1 MRGKLTLLAGV
12 CAGAI
17 AFPAYAQDAADDAA
31 DEDTEIIVT
40 ATLRSEN
47 LQDVPIAVTAFTG
60 ESLEKAGVA
69 SIKNFEQ
76 VSASFNINST
86 QTESGGTTLRIR
98 GVGTTGNNSGLES
111 AVGIFLDGVYLS
123 RPGVALGDLLDVQQ
137 IELLRGPQGTL
148 FGRNTSAGAV
158 SIKTAKPS
166 LSKTQAF
173 ANASYGNYDLM
184 NVQAGFSVPL
194 SETMAVRVS
203 GAWRDRDGFVR
214 NAVGGESNDKNR
226 YIVRGQFYA
235 EPTSDLSIRII
246 ADYSKSKELCCDA
259 IIERE
264 SSWAQ
269 LQVPGFP
276 AGTTIFGLAGL
287 GNNGGAPITGPGTIK
302 SYRTSNNAEF
312 NDSIKQWGV
321 SGEINYDLGGAQL
334 VSITSYRRSKGASQ
348 QESDFVSANVFSTSI
363 NGTTSDANSRY
374 NNGVIKTFTQELR
387 LAGSAFNDKI
397 DFLIGGYYLSE
408 KIDEH
413 GTLTMG
419 ADHIRYVNAALL
431 SLGVNG
437 SPLFPGNP
445 LALFTGGLSPTNAAP
460 FPGPGALNPAG
471 SYADNRNR
479 QNARNWSVFT
489 NETLHVSDQ
498 FKINVGARYSND
510 RKHGRFN
517 QISAS
522 SPACN
527 AARLSAATYGT
538 FPVGDPRRSLAPLA
552 PLAMALTCFP
562 FAAQVLPTALGLAT
576 GAPQEFDRTFKD
588 DELIYTGKLLWE
600 LADNINT
607 YVSYSHGYKSGGFNL
622 DPTAAA
628 AGADP
633 RFRSETVD
641 AWELGIKSKFLD
653 NAVTANLALFQ
664 QDMKDFQVL
673 EFTGVQF
680 QTFNVG
686 GVRARGFE
694 LETTIRPV
702 RNLTISNAITYSK
715 AKYKNDCDRGVF
727 NTSVSPLCGQ
737 SLSNAPLWTVIAGLD
752 WTKPMGDSLEFGF
765 NANVRLESDRRVST
779 QALMEVATGTGNIT
793 LPGEVRVIPGTTTLR
808 TNNYI
813 TIPFGVQDANAKVN
827 LRASIGTQDGGW
839 TLELWGNNVFDVRTK
854 NVTFNVPL
862 RGVSSLPGPFNNG
875 GIAAARGSFVQ
886 EPRTYGV
893 TARVKF

>member
-17 AFPAYAQDAADDAA
+17 AFPAYAQDAADEA
-31 DEDTEIIVT
+31 DEADIIVT

-47 LQDVPIAVTAFTG
+47 LQEVPLAVTAFSG

-98 GVGTTGNNSGLES
+98 GVGTTGNNTGLES

-158 SIKTAKPS
+158 SIKTAKPN
-166 LSKTQAF
+166 LSKTEVF
-173 ANASYGNYDLM
+173 ANASYGNYDLK
-184 NVQAGFSVPL
+184 NIQAGFSVPL
-194 SETMAVRVS
+194 SDTVAVRIS

-226 YIVRGQFYA
+226 YIVRGQIYA
-235 EPTSDLSIRII
+235 EPSADLSIRII

-259 IIERE
+259 ILERE
-264 SSWAQ
+264 SSWALPQ
-269 LQVPGFP
+269 ALLGGQ
-276 AGTTIFGLAGL
+276 TLYGLVGL
-287 GNNGGAPITGPGTIK
+287 GANGGAPITGPGTIK

-312 NDSIKQWGV
+312 NDSIEQWGV
-321 SGEINYDLGGAQL
+321 SAEINYDLGGTEL
-334 VSITSYRRSKGASQ
+334 TSITSYRRSKGASQ
-348 QESDFVSANVFSTSI
+348 QESDFVSANVFSTSLG
-363 NGTTSDANSRY
+363 GTTSDANSVY
-374 NNGVIKTFTQELR
+374 NNGVIKTLTQELR
-387 LAGSAFNDKI
+387 LAGSMLDDKV

-419 ADHIRYVNAALL
+419 ADHIKYVNAALL
-431 SLGVNG
+431 SVGVDG
-437 SPLFPGNP
+437 TPLFPLNP
-445 LALFTGGLSPTNAAP
+445 LFLFTGGLSPT
-460 FPGPGALNPAG
+460 GPGLLGTGGLDPVG

-479 QNARNWSVFT
+479 QNGRNWSIFT
-489 NETLHVSDQ
+489 NETFHVSDQ

-510 RKHGRFN
+510 RKHGQFD
-517 QISAS
+517 QVSAS

-562 FAAQVLPTALGLAT
+562 FAAQVLPSALGVAT
-576 GAPQEFDRTFKD
+576 GAPQEFDNVFKD
-588 DELIYTGKLLWE
+588 NELIYTGKLLWE
-600 LADNINT
+600 PLDGINT

-622 DPTAAA
+622 DPTAAS
-628 AGADP
+628 GLADP
-633 RFRSETVD
+633 RFRSETVN
-641 AWELGIKSKFLD
+641 AYEFGLKTKFLD

-664 QDMKDFQVL
+664 QDFKDFQVL

-702 RNLTISNAITYSK
+702 RSLTFTSAITYSK
-715 AKYKNDCDRGVF
+715 VKYNDDCDRGVF
-727 NTSVSPLCGQ
+727 SATVSPLCGQ
-737 SLSNAPLWTVIAGLD
+737 TLTNAPLWTVVSGFD
-752 WTKPMGDSLEFGF
+752 WRTDLGGSLEFGL
-765 NANVRLESDRRVST
+765 NGNVRLESDRRVST
-779 QALMEVATGTGNIT
+779 QAVLEVANGTGNIT
-793 LPGEVRVIPGTTTLR
+793 LPVENRPVSATDPTIRS
-808 TNNYI
+808 NNYI
-813 TIPFGVQDANAKVN
+813 TIPFGIQDANAKFN
-827 LRASIGTQDGGW
+827 LRASIGAQDGSW
-839 TLELWGNNVFDVRTK
+839 ALELWGNNITDVRTK
-854 NVTFNVPL
+854 NVTFSVPL
-862 RGVSSLPGPFNNG
+862 RGVGSLPGPFNDG
-875 GIAAARGSFVQ
+875 GIATARGSFVQ

-893 TARVKF
+893 TGRVKF

>member
-98 GVGTTGNNSGLES
+98 GVGTTGNNTGLES

-166 LSKTQAF
+166 LTKTEAF
-173 ANASYGNYDLM
+173 ANATYGNYDLM
-184 NVQAGFSVPL
+184 NVQAGFSVPI
-194 SETMAVRVS
+194 SETVAVRLS

-226 YIVRGQFYA
+226 YIVRGQIYA
-235 EPTSDLSIRII
+235 EPSADLSIRII

-264 SSWAQ
+264 SSWAT
-269 LQVPGFP
+269 VPVNL
-276 AGTTIFGLAGL
+276 AGDTIYGLAGL

-312 NDSIKQWGV
+312 NDSIEQWGV

-334 VSITSYRRSKGASQ
+334 TSITSYRRSKGASQ

-363 NGTTSDANSRY
+363 NGTTSDANSVY

-387 LAGSAFNDKI
+387 IAGSAFDDKV
-397 DFLIGGYYLSE
+397 DFLIGSYYLSE
-408 KIDEH
+408 KIDEQ

-431 SLGVNG
+431 SLGVTG
-437 SPLFPGNP
+437 APLFPGNP
-445 LALFTGGLSPTNAAP
+445 LFLFTGGLNPTPGSAP
-460 FPGPGALNPAG
+460 FPGPGGLDPAG
-471 SYADNRNR
+471 SYAHNRNR
-479 QNARNWSVFT
+479 QNARNWSIFT

-498 FKINVGARYSND
+498 FKINVGARYSDD
-510 RKHGRFN
+510 RKHGRFD

-538 FPVGDPRRSLAPLA
+538 FAVGDPRRSLASLA
-552 PLAMALTCFP
+552 PLALGLTCFP
-562 FAAQVLPTALGLAT
+562 FAAEVIPTALGLAT
-576 GAPQEFDRTFKD
+576 GAPQEFDNVFKD
-588 DELIYTGKLLWE
+588 NELIYTGKLLWE
-600 LADNINT
+600 PLDNINT

-628 AGADP
+628 GGADP

-673 EFTGVQF
+673 EFTGIQF

-702 RNLTISNAITYSK
+702 NNLTFSSAITYSK
-715 AKYKNDCDRGVF
+715 VKYNDDCDGGVF
-727 NTSVSPLCGQ
+727 SATVSPLCGQ
-737 SLSNAPLWTVIAGLD
+737 TLTNAPLWTVVTGFD
-752 WTKPMGDSLEFGF
+752 WRTDVGSSLEFGL
-765 NANVRLESDRRVST
+765 NGNVRLESDRRVST
-779 QALMEVATGTGNIT
+779 QALFEVATGSGNIT
-793 LPGEVRVIPGTTTLR
+793 LPVENRVIPGTTTLR

-813 TIPFGVQDANAKVN
+813 KIPFGIQDANAKFN
-827 LRASIGTQDGGW
+827 LRASIGSQDGTW
-839 TLELWGNNVFDVRTK
+839 AFELWGNNITDVRTK
-854 NVTFNVPL
+854 NVTFSVPL
-862 RGVSSLPGPFNNG
+862 RGVGSLPGPLNAG
-875 GIAAARGSFVQ
+875 GIATARGSFVQ

-893 TARVKF
+893 TGRFKF